1 MIDNLE
7 TGALHN
13 LNFEI
18 GIDLVFPERFS
29 LFAIYERNQTL
40 DNGSSGH
47 TDNLYLAIGYLPNKD
62 TEYAFSLNGS
72 ENLVSNFEIKKKIND
87 YNISFNL
94 AENLMN
100 LGEATDASIN
110 VNKVF

>member
-1 MIDNLE
+1 M
-7 TGALHN
+7 TPG
-13 LNFEI
+13 
-18 GIDLVFPERFS
+18 
-29 LFAIYERNQTL
+29 
-40 DNGSSGH
+40 
-47 TDNLYLAIGYLPNKD
+47 DNLYLAIGYLPNKD

-94 AENLMN
+94 AENLIN
-100 LGEATDASIN
+100 LGEDSNASIN

>member
-1 MIDNLE
+1 M
-7 TGALHN
+7 H
-13 LNFEI
+13 
-18 GIDLVFPERFS
+18 
-29 LFAIYERNQTL
+29 
-40 DNGSSGH
+40 
-47 TDNLYLAIGYLPNKD
+47 LAFGYLPNKD